1 MRELYTPG
9 SHQCGRWLPKAVD
22 AAANAWQTDACVCF
36 PASTLSCLVACRTVT
51 DVNVRPLGLII
62 AAISVVSSGMQ
73 QILCGTLQRQHKL
86 QSHQLLANTAPVQ
99 GVMLL
104 LVGPMVDK
112 AVSGQ
117 WVSNYTVTTPAM
129 GCLLL
134 SCLISV
140 GVNISQ
146 FMCLGRFSAVTFQV
160 RIVQGAFST
169 KQRRQWYTAVV
180 KGHSTGG
187 GSRMLFAET
196 G

>member
-1 MRELYTPG
+1 
-9 SHQCGRWLPKAVD
+9 
-22 AAANAWQTDACVCF
+22 
-36 PASTLSCLVACRTVT
+36 
-51 DVNVRPLGLII
+51 LGLII

-104 LVGPMVDK
+104 VVGPMVDK

-117 WVSNYTVTTPAM
+117 WVHHYTVTTPGL

-160 RIVQGAFST
+160 RWALWQWQQ
-169 KQRRQWYTAVV
+169 QRP
-180 KGHSTGG
+180 
-187 GSRMLFAET
+187 
-196 G
+196 